1 MDRIKGLWRR
11 VLSVGLRTKIAGI
24 VAAVVVALSLGGFF
38 VLRANLSGV
47 LERRLEAHALTV
59 AMAVAS
65 HYADASHLESTETS
79 HDLIQAMVDTD
90 PEVLYA
96 IVQDAN
102 GEVQI
107 QASRSGAPQE
117 RLGAIPLLDPPTD
130 GVVSMALP
138 SGRVI
143 EAVEPVHGLG
153 LFARVGLTTSLV
165 GAEIARMGERLA
177 VVAAVGLIL
186 AVVFSL
192 VLTRWFTRPILSLQR
207 AVRHTSLD
215 NLPDMGDGGRGDEI
229 GELTQA
235 FSSMMAG
242 LARSRDTLV
251 ARNRE
256 LAVLNAT
263 AQAIGGS
270 MELGEILQSALEAI
284 LREMDMQA
292 GWVLLSPGG
301 REGRRGSIDPE
312 PDGADRPLVFTIS
325 SGLSPRFAAEESERD
340 WDGCLCL
347 KVLASGE
354 CRVVGNIEEECPRLS
369 RQTILEEGL
378 ITHASVPL
386 VARDRVVGVL
396 NVACSSAR
404 TFQAH
409 ELRLLTLIGRQ
420 IGVAVDNSRL
430 WDQVQRKE
438 HLRSQ
443 FLERTLRAQE
453 EERRRIALE
462 LHDQFGSSLASLGVG
477 LRILE
482 DRQRMAR
489 NGREEFRALRDQV
502 AQIARDL
509 HQLAFDLRPPALDR
523 LGLAEAIEQAVHECA
538 RRHGLEADF
547 QAIGLDGDRLPNEVE
562 TALYRIVQEALTNV
576 AKHAQATEVGVLLE
590 RRADTIV
597 AVIEDNGLG
606 FIPTEAL
613 SKDLHQL
620 GLFGMQ
626 ERAALVGGRWSVEST
641 PGEGTTVFL
650 EVPLSAAS

>member
-1 MDRIKGLWRR
+1 MDRIRVLWRR
-11 VLSVGLRTKIAGI
+11 ALSVGVRTKIAGI
-24 VAAVVVALSLGGFF
+24 VAAVVVALSLVGITIM
-38 VLRANLSGV
+38 RANLSGV
-47 LERRLEAHALTV
+47 LERRLDSHALTV

-65 HYADASHLESTETS
+65 HYADASHLESTKTS

-96 IVQDAN
+96 VVQDAS
-102 GEVQI
+102 GRVDI
-107 QASRSGAPQE
+107 QATRSTAPKE
-117 RLGAIPLLDPPTD
+117 RLGGIPIPDSSIT
-130 GVVSMALP
+130 GVTSLALP

-143 EAVEPVHGLG
+143 EAVEPVPGTG
-153 LFARVGLTTSLV
+153 LFARVGLTTNLV
-165 GAEIARMGERLA
+165 AAEVARLGEQLA
-177 VVAAVGLIL
+177 VVAAAGMIL
-186 AVVFSL
+186 GILFSL
-192 VLTRWFTRPILSLQR
+192 TLTRWFTRPILSLQR
-207 AVRHTSLD
+207 AVRHPSLE
-215 NLPDMGDGGRGDEI
+215 NLSDMGLGGPGDEI

-235 FSSMMAG
+235 FSSMMSG
-242 LARSRDTLV
+242 LARSRDALV
-251 ARNRE
+251 AVNRE

-270 MELGEILQSALEAI
+270 LELHEILRSALEAI
-284 LREMDMQA
+284 LREMDLQA
-292 GWVLLSPGG
+292 GWVVLSPT
-301 REGRRGSIDPE
+301 RPE
-312 PDGADRPLVFTIS
+312 PRPRSVATEPAGLDRPLLFSVS
-325 SGLSPRFAAEESERD
+325 SGLSPRFAAEETERD

-347 KVLASGE
+347 EVLTSGE
-354 CRVVGNIEEECPRLS
+354 CRVVGNMLDECPRLT
-369 RQTILEEGL
+369 RETILEEGL
-378 ITHASVPL
+378 VTHASVPL

-396 NVACSSAR
+396 NIACDSVR
-404 TFQAH
+404 IFPLQ

-420 IGVAVDNSRL
+420 IGVAIDNSRL

-477 LRILE
+477 LRVLE
-482 DRQRMAR
+482 DRQRLVR

-523 LGLAEAIEQAVHECA
+523 LGLADAIDQAVHECA

-547 QAIGLDGDRLPNEVE
+547 QAIGLNGDRLPNEVE

-576 AKHAQATEVGVLLE
+576 AKHAQASEVGVLLE

-597 AVIEDNGLG
+597 AVVEDNGRG
-606 FIPTEAL
+606 FVPTEAL

-626 ERAALVGGRWSVEST
+626 ERAALVGGRWSVESA